1 MTPEEALA
9 ILDAILKPQCL
20 NDIQELVFLQSL
32 QGKSYQEIAAATDY
46 NADYLKDVG
55 AKLWR
60 QLSQVLGMPV
70 TKRNLYSVI
79 TKYLR
84 NSKNLENLLAQSPQ
98 QLNSN
103 INKYLETIDSHKSD
117 RLSTDKYLGIDWQE
131 TIDVSIFYGR
141 TEELSTLKQWI
152 CQENCRLIAI
162 GGIVGIGKTALAVKL
177 VKQIYTHFE
186 YIIWQNL
193 HHSTQIG
200 KLIKTIQALS
210 NHQEIPLTLS
220 PPEQITYFIK
230 YLQQHR
236 CLIILDNFDS
246 LFQSGHTAG
255 IYAPEYLDYRELLQK
270 IAETN
275 HKSCLILT
283 SREEPSEVAF
293 MAGDTLPTRV
303 LMLAGLP
310 PVAAQEILKIKGI
323 IGTENQTLQ
332 VVNCYQR
339 NPLLLKIA
347 ATSIQDLFSGSAAE
361 FLEQRTIVFHGI
373 RELLNH
379 SFNRL
384 SVMEKKLMY
393 WLAIE
398 PQPVTTSR
406 LIDIFAPRVL
416 ATDSLAALESLR
428 RRFFLEKTA
437 SGFLQQPVIKEYMT
451 EKFIEQVYQEMAAKG
466 ENNYPSYAH
475 LLHFVNTNTLNF
487 LQ

>member
-1 MTPEEALA
+1 MAPEEALA
-9 ILDAILKPQCL
+9 ILEAILKPQCL

-60 QLSQVLGMPV
+60 QLSQVLEMPV

-79 TKYLR
+79 AKYLR
-84 NSKNLENLLAQSPQ
+84 NTKNLEKLLAQSPQ
-98 QLNSN
+98 QKNST
-103 INKYLETIDSHKSD
+103 INKYLETIHKYNSYQ
-117 RLSTDKYLGIDWQE
+117 LSPNKYLGIDWQE

-141 TEELSTLKQWI
+141 TDELNALKQWI
-152 CQENCRLIAI
+152 CQENCRLVAIVGIA
-162 GGIVGIGKTALAVKL
+162 GIGKTALTVKL

-193 HHSTQIG
+193 HHPALIE
-200 KLIKTIQALS
+200 KLIKTTQALS
-210 NHQEIPLTLS
+210 NNREIQLPIS
-220 PPEQITYFIK
+220 YQEQITYFIN
-230 YLQQHR
+230 YLQHHR

-246 LFQSGHTAG
+246 LFQSGYTAG
-255 IYAPEYLDYRELLQK
+255 TYSQDYLNYRELLQK

-275 HKSCLILT
+275 HNSCLILT
-283 SREEPSEVAF
+283 SRESPSEVALL
-293 MAGDTLPTRV
+293 AGDTLPTRV
-303 LMLAGLP
+303 LMLAGLSS
-310 PVAAQEILKIKGI
+310 VAAQEILKIKGI
-323 IGTENQTLQ
+323 TGTENQILQ
-332 VVNCYQR
+332 VLNCYQK

-361 FLEQRTIVFHGI
+361 FLEQRTIIFQGI
-373 RELLNH
+373 RDLLNH

-384 SVMEKKLMY
+384 SVIEKKIMY

-406 LIDIFAPRVL
+406 LIDIFASRISV
-416 ATDSLAALESLR
+416 TDSLAALESLR
-428 RRFFLEKTA
+428 RRFLLEKTG
-437 SGFLQQPVIKEYMT
+437 SGFMQQPVIKEYMT

>member
-20 NDIQELVFLQSL
+20 NDIQELVFFQSL

-60 QLSQVLGMPV
+60 QLSQVLEMPV

-84 NSKNLENLLAQSPQ
+84 NSKNLEKLLAQSPQ
-98 QLNSN
+98 QLNST
-103 INKYLETIDSHKSD
+103 INKYLETIDNYKSD
-117 RLSTDKYLGIDWQE
+117 RLSIDKYLGIDWQE
-131 TIDVSIFYGR
+131 TMDVSIFYGR
-141 TEELSTLKQWI
+141 TEELNTLKQWI
-152 CQENCRLIAI
+152 CQENCRLVAIVGIA
-162 GGIVGIGKTALAVKL
+162 GIGKTALTVKL

-193 HHSTQIG
+193 HHPVLIE
-200 KLIKTIQALS
+200 KLIKTTQTLS
-210 NHQEIPLTLS
+210 NHREIQLPIS
-220 PPEQITYFIK
+220 PQEQITYFIN
-230 YLQQHR
+230 YLQHHC

-246 LFQSGHTAG
+246 LFQSGYTTG
-255 IYAPEYLDYRELLQK
+255 TYSQEYLDYRELLQK
-270 IAETN
+270 IAEIN

-283 SREEPSEVAF
+283 SREEPSEVALL
-293 MAGDTLPTRV
+293 AGDTLPTRV
-303 LMLAGLP
+303 LMLAGLSS
-310 PVAAQEILKIKGI
+310 VVAQEILKIKGI
-323 IGTENQTLQ
+323 TGTANQTLQ

-361 FLEQRTIVFHGI
+361 FLEQRTIIFQGI
-373 RELLNH
+373 RDLLNH

-384 SVMEKKLMY
+384 SIIEKKIMY

-406 LIDIFAPRVL
+406 VIDIFAPRVP

-428 RRFFLEKTA
+428 RRFLLEKAA
-437 SGFLQQPVIKEYMT
+437 SGFMQQPVIKEYMT
-451 EKFIEQVYQEMAAKG
+451 EKLIEQVYQEMAHKG
-466 ENNYPSYAH
+466 EFNYPNYSY
-475 LLHFVNTNTLNF
+475 LLHFVNATNFN
-487 LQ
+487 

>member
-60 QLSQVLGMPV
+60 QLSQALGMPV

-79 TKYLR
+79 AKYLR
-84 NSKNLENLLAQSPQ
+84 NTKNLEKLLAQSPQ
-98 QLNSN
+98 QQNST
-103 INKYLETIDSHKSD
+103 INKYLETIDNHNIYQ
-117 RLSTDKYLGIDWQE
+117 LSPNKYLGIDWQE

-141 TEELSTLKQWI
+141 TEELNTLKQWI
-152 CQENCRLIAI
+152 CQENCRLVAIVGIA
-162 GGIVGIGKTALAVKL
+162 GIGKTALTVKL

-186 YIIWQNL
+186 YIIWENL
-193 HHSTQIG
+193 YHPAQIE

-210 NHQEIPLTLS
+210 NHREIPFTLA
-220 PPEQITYFIK
+220 PQEQITYFIQ
-230 YLQQHR
+230 YLQRHR
-236 CLIILDNFDS
+236 CLVILDNFDS
-246 LFQSGHTAG
+246 LFRSGYTTG
-255 IYAPEYLDYRELLQK
+255 TYSPEYLDYRELLQK

-293 MAGDTLPTRV
+293 MAGNTLPTRV
-303 LMLAGLP
+303 LILAGLSS
-310 PVAAQEILKIKGI
+310 VAAQEILKIKGI
-323 IGTENQTLQ
+323 TGTENQTLQ

-361 FLEQRTIVFHGI
+361 FLEQRTIVFQGI

-379 SFNRL
+379 LFNRL
-384 SVMEKKLMY
+384 SVIEKKMMY

-406 LIDIFAPRVL
+406 LIDIFAPRVS

-428 RRFFLEKTA
+428 RRFLLEKTA
-437 SGFLQQPVIKEYMT
+437 SGFMQQPVIKEYMT

-475 LLHFVNTNTLNF
+475 LLNFVSTNTLNF
-487 LQ
+487 L